1 MQKKGYCHIYYGDG
15 KGKTSILNGMTIRA
29 LGYQWNIKYLRFLK
43 NRVSGEMLFFQN
55 LTNPN
60 LEIINYYSSSTKFFW
75 EMNAQEKAILQKEI
89 QIGFNELKKLSQDP
103 TVDLIIV
110 DELLGCIYNG
120 LISEAE
126 LIEVIQKKTPNIE
139 MAFSGHHITDNLINA
154 VDLVSH
160 VQATKHYFYQK
171 VPARKGIEY

>member
-1 MQKKGYCHIYYGDG
+1 MYV
-15 KGKTSILNGMTIRA
+15 
-29 LGYQWNIKYLRFLK
+29 
-43 NRVSGEMLFFQN
+43 VSTFFQN

-60 LEIINYYSSSTKFFW
+60 LQIINYYSSSTKFFW
-75 EMNAQEKAILQKEI
+75 EMNYQEKAILQKEM
-89 QIGFNELKKLSQDP
+89 QNGFNELKKLSQDA

-110 DELLGCIYNG
+110 DELLECIYNE

-126 LIEVIQKKTPNIE
+126 LIEVIQKNLQILKWLFLAI
-139 MAFSGHHITDNLINA
+139 ILLIINLINA

-171 VPARKGIEY
+171 VPAHKGIEY